1 MPFSKISGIF
11 QVPCNIFEP
20 ARLSANITLVPARG
34 GKYVPG
40 FRPGFTEFSPRTSPA
55 QTSDP
60 CMHDHC
66 ISVAKNGTT
75 FETGLLK
82 IDHTISTCFHQEYE
96 FSTQSDK
103 HNRNGLT
110 FKKKSQKIQYCPVID
125 ATVNV
130 QCVYHCLTDQPIIHI
145 FVEKMHLPFGF

>member
-1 MPFSKISGIF
+1 M
-11 QVPCNIFEP
+11 
-20 ARLSANITLVPARG
+20 
-34 GKYVPG
+34 
-40 FRPGFTEFSPRTSPA
+40 A

-75 FETGLLK
+75 FETGLLTHMK
-82 IDHTISTCFHQEYE
+82 IDHKISTCFHQEYE

-103 HNRNGLT
+103 HNRNGST

-130 QCVYHCLTDQPIIHI
+130 QCVY
-145 FVEKMHLPFGF
+145 LPLLDRPTNHTHFC